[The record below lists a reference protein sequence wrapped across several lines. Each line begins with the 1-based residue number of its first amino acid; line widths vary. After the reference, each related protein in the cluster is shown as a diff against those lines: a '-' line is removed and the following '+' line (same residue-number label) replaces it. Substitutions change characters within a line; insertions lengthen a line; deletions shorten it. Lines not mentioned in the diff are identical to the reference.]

1 MTPVVAPVV
10 AAAAGPAVLVVASV
24 TALDRVRWSPVDV
37 VAVNLLVGLTLGM
50 TLAHPLTEM
59 VVLLPLAV
67 LGSAAA
73 VVDAREGRLPDAV
86 TAPLLGCTLI
96 AALAVGGVAA
106 VPAAAAGA
114 IGAGLLKVIASEAV
128 GWGDVKLVPTLVVV
142 LGHHGVVA
150 QGAVLACVLVLL
162 TAGGVGLT
170 DRRTRNVVV
179 PYGPALVF
187 RTIAAAAL

>member
-1 MTPVVAPVV
+1 MNPAV
-10 AAAAGPAVLVVASV
+10 AAVIAATAGPAVLVVASV
-24 TALDRVRWSPVDV
+24 TALSRIRWSLVDI
-37 VAVNLLVGLTLGM
+37 VAVNLLVGLTVGLA
-50 TLAHPLTEM
+50 LAHPLDT
-59 VVLLPLAV
+59 VVLLPLAM
-67 LGSAAA
+67 LGCAAA

-96 AALAVGGVAA
+96 AALAVGDLAA

-114 IGAGLLKVIASEAV
+114 IGAGLLKVVASEAV

-142 LGHHGVVA
+142 LAHHGVVA

-162 TAGGVGLT
+162 TAGAVGLT
-170 DRRTRNVVV
+170 DSHPRNVVV

-187 RTIAAAAL
+187 GTIAAAAL